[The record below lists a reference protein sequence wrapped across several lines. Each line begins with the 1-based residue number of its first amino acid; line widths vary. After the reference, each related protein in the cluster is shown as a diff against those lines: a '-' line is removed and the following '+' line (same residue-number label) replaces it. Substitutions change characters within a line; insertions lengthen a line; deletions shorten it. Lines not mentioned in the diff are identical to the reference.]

1 VNWEGERLFKT
12 PAKVGAKWF
21 ITLKVFDILGR
32 EVTTLVNEKL
42 QTGTYEVDWN
52 GSNYPSGIYF
62 YRLLAGDFVDVKKM
76 LLIIFFYFFSNPL
89 LEGCW

>member
-12 PAKVGAKWF
+12 CAKASAKWF
-21 ITLKVFDILGR
+21 ITLKMFNILGR

-42 QTGTYEVDWN
+42 QPGTYEVDWN

-62 YRLLAGDFVDVKKM
+62 YKLVTNEYVNVKKM
-76 LLIIFFYFFSNPL
+76 LLVK
-89 LEGCW
+89 